1 MSGFVSVLGRR
12 GAGIVARYS
21 RGVVWAWR
29 ALPGGPGWHQAPA
42 CLFFPFPCG
51 PTAGRFAQ
59 RVAVSLGWRV
69 WVRRGSA
76 GSPVWSACG
85 VMVPPFQV
93 KVALPAGLPA
103 KAARAA
109 LAALQPSGLQVL
121 V

>member
-1 MSGFVSVLGRR
+1 M
-12 GAGIVARYS
+12 ARYS

-29 ALPGGPGWHQAPA
+29 ALPGGPGWHRAPA

-51 PTAGRFAQ
+51 PTAGLFAR
-59 RVAVSLGWRV
+59 RVAMALGWRV

-85 VMVPPFQV
+85 VMVPPYQV

-109 LAALQPSGLQVL
+109 LAALQPGGLQVL